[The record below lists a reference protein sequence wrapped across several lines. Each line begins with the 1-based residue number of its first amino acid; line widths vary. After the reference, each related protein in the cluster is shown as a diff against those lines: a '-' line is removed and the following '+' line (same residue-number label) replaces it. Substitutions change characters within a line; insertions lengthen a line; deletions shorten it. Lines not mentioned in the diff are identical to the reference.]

1 MRKSRKDKKG
11 ATLIELVITMV
22 LLAIIGATLFGVIIF
37 FVQLFMYSPR
47 QLDTQKIGQ
56 ELENIM
62 IEGNQD
68 IRGLRWTRVVL
79 DASAAQFSYI
89 YGYPTISDGQAVRL
103 RWNAADKKI
112 YRSTSSNGGG
122 SWSAET
128 IIPVYLLNNSS
139 ISIDGKDTS
148 GVIFTYKKAGDIAWV
163 SGTDALTDIRA
174 VIISI
179 NVKTGAGSFAN
190 FQGSSNITASAE
202 IKSL

>member
-1 MRKSRKDKKG
+1 MLKSRKDQKG
-11 ATLIELVITMV
+11 ATLVELVMTMLV
-22 LLAIIGATLFGVIIF
+22 LSIIGAALFGVIIF
-37 FVQLFMYSPR
+37 FVQLFMFSPR

-56 ELENIM
+56 ELENMM

-68 IRGLRWTRVVL
+68 VRGLRWTGAIL
-79 DASAAQFSYI
+79 DASAAQYSYI
-89 YGYPTISDGQAVRL
+89 YGYPTLSDGAAVRF

-112 YRSTSSNGGG
+112 YRSTSSDGGG
-122 SWSAET
+122 SWSAEA

-139 ISIDGKDTS
+139 ISIDGKDTA

-174 VIISI
+174 VVISI